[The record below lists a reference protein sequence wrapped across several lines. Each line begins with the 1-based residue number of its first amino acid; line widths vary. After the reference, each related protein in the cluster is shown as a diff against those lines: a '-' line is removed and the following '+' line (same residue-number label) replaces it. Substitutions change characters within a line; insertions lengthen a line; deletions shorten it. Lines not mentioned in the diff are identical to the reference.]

1 MYTSLPCASSGR
13 IVGYT
18 GYRAAHN
25 YAKAAPKIFTS
36 LIHLAELVDLV
47 DAPDYVDSVGLFW
60 PGRFGSFG
68 PLV

>member
-36 LIHLAELVDLV
+36 LIHLDGLIDLP
-47 DAPDYVDSVGLFW
+47 DAPDYVDLVGLF
-60 PGRFGSFG
+60 GLGAS
-68 PLV
+68 VHSAN

>member
-1 MYTSLPCASSGR
+1 MPQAGVLSDIRDIGQPIIMQKRRLKYSR
-13 IVGYT
+13 
-18 GYRAAHN
+18 
-25 YAKAAPKIFTS
+25 
-36 LIHLAELVDLV
+36 LAELVDLV